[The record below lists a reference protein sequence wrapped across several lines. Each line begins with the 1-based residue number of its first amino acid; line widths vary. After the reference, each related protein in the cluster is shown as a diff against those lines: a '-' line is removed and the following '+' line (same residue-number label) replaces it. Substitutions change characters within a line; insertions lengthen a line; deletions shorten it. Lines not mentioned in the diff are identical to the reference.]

1 MNLQL
6 LARQPIHTTMPLL
19 LEHSTWTQHTPFAM
33 YLVSLLRPSLLVELG
48 TYRGTSY
55 CAFCQ
60 AITELN
66 LDTVAFGIDTWIGEV
81 HTGEYDHNVYEQL
94 QAHHEPL
101 YGAFSTL
108 IRSTFDMALQH
119 FADGSIDLLHI
130 DGLHTY
136 EAARH
141 DFETWLPKL
150 SDTAVVVFHDTN
162 VRDRDFGVHRLW
174 DELCPKYPHFEMT
187 HGHGLGILAVGRKP
201 QADILE
207 LTSQTEEEARYTR
220 TLFHQLGWRVEI
232 YQELLGLRSE
242 RAALQ
247 STAEL
252 HHRVWSYRPI
262 RILYY
267 YLTEGVRGIA
277 RRAMRQQSESDQ

>member
-6 LARQPIHTTMPLL
+6 FARQPIHTTMPLL

-60 AITELN
+60 AIKELN

-150 SDTAVVVFHDTN
+150 SDTAVSCFTI
-162 VRDRDFGVHRLW
+162 R
-174 DELCPKYPHFEMT
+174 
-187 HGHGLGILAVGRKP
+187 
-201 QADILE
+201 
-207 LTSQTEEEARYTR
+207 TSEIETSGYTVCGMS
-220 TLFHQLGWRVEI
+220 FVPSI
-232 YQELLGLRSE
+232 
-242 RAALQ
+242 
-247 STAEL
+247 
-252 HHRVWSYRPI
+252 PI
-262 RILYY
+262 SR
-267 YLTEGVRGIA
+267 
-277 RRAMRQQSESDQ
+277 